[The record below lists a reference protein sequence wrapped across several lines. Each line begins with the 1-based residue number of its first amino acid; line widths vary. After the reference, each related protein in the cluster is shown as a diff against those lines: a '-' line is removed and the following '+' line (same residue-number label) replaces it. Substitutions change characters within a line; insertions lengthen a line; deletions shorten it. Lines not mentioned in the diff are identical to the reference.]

1 MARKMRIHPEPI
13 ILTQVHLPEP
23 LYEQLMA
30 TKPEGC
36 SRNAYF
42 TALLKHGHA
51 HALATLL
58 QDAELVAHAP
68 SGKRLGATE
77 VAS

>member
-13 ILTQVHLPEP
+13 ILTQVHLPES
-23 LYEQLMA
+23 LYEQLIS
-30 TKPEGC
+30 TKPAQC
-36 SRNAYF
+36 SRNTYF

-51 HALATLL
+51 NALAAAL
-58 QDAELVAHAP
+58 QDVELRAHAP
-68 SGKRLGATE
+68 TGKRLGTTE